1 MKKTLLLLTLTVTGI
16 LAKAQTAMGPVEK
29 RLTDSICN
37 CVAKLD
43 MAKITTKQQAIEAY
57 SNCVAQHADLLPDL
71 AAEKKVNMED
81 QDAMRTIGIELAKNL
96 MRMKCDGFIKLSVA
110 MAKKDNNTGEEKVTT
125 ADFGTFKRIDL
136 KGFNY
141 LVIADKN
148 GNEKSYLWLRQ
159 FNGSEKLMA
168 PTATLAGKRLKISS
182 QEIEVYLPAAKG
194 YFKVK
199 EITGVEVL

>member
-1 MKKTLLLLTLTVTGI
+1 MKKNLLLLSFTITCI
-16 LAKAQTAMGPVEK
+16 LAKAQAPMGPIEK

-43 MAKITTKQQAIEAY
+43 MAKITTKQQAVEAY
-57 SNCVAQHADLLPDL
+57 TNCVEQHADLLPDL
-71 AAEKKVNMED
+71 AAEKNVSMED
-81 QDAMRTIGIELAKNL
+81 HDAMRTVGIDLAKNL
-96 MRMKCDGFIKLSVA
+96 LKMKCDAFIKLSVA
-110 MAKKDNNTGEEKVTT
+110 MAKKDVDEKVT
-125 ADFGTFKRIDL
+125 ASDFGTFKRIDL

-159 FNGSEKLMA
+159 FTGSEKLMA
-168 PTATLAGKRLKISS
+168 TPANLTGKRLKISS

-199 EITGVEVL
+199 EITALEIL